1 MRAADDDDAMA
12 DNEQRTAQ
20 TPPGSGQDAP
30 PKSGGDELAADV
42 PRAPAGLQDPPAD
55 PGEPMNPA

>member
-1 MRAADDDDAMA
+1 MA

-20 TPPGSGQDAP
+20 GPAGSGHDSP
-30 PKSGGDELAADV
+30 PKSGDDELGADV